1 MRTHSFLLHT
11 RSLIFLLCL
20 LFLGFSG
27 MGAAG
32 TAGFVGVSL
41 DLASQ
46 TVPPGGLL
54 QMQVFITEP
63 KPILKGG
70 QKATFTS
77 RAAIVPALGVVRD
90 GALFSPAGDVDGV
103 AVLGKGSIQVSFNSP
118 LTSFGT

>member
-1 MRTHSFLLHT
+1 MQRTQFVGALRPLAAFVLIAVAPFL
-11 RSLIFLLCL
+11 
-20 LFLGFSG
+20 FSRP
-27 MGAAG
+27 ASAQ
-32 TAGFVGVSL
+32 GFVGVSL

-70 QKATFTS
+70 QKTTFS
-77 RAAIVPALGVVRD
+77 SHAAFVPALRTVRD

-103 AVLGKGSIQVSFNSP
+103 AVFAPGSIQINF
-118 LTSFGT
+118 